1 MARNKKLHQH
11 QRRCIQ
17 SSWISAERLE
27 NEEQPCCGW
36 RGCCWPGTT
45 AVTGANGLWRW
56 QRWDFL
62 LWGHTY
68 THAQCTHTA
77 LGSHGRRH
85 GSAAAPGHLLIFC
98 WGQGAAWWAGR
109 RGRACPADLGDGC
122 GGGGIPHGTAKN
134 WGRGECAASPA
145 HSDRMELLSPAPGR
159 GCGARALGKA
169 NCGEV
174 PAVNVVSTVQMRE
187 IVL

>member
-62 LWGHTY
+62 LWGHTHTH

-122 GGGGIPHGTAKN
+122 GGGASLTALPRTGDAGN
-134 WGRGECAASPA
+134 V
-145 HSDRMELLSPAPGR
+145 LLPQPTLTGWSCSAQLLGGAVGPGLWER
-159 GCGARALGKA
+159 QT
-169 NCGEV
+169 
-174 PAVNVVSTVQMRE
+174 AVKCRQ
-187 IVL
+187 